1 MTGPTLKAAPHQ
13 HSFPNSSYHKT
24 DSTKNPRG
32 SHNSLNKLTQQ
43 SGAKKIH
50 LTPPQF
56 NIEPEN
62 DLVGGFN
69 PFEKY

>member
-13 HSFPNSSYHKT
+13 
-24 DSTKNPRG
+24 
-32 SHNSLNKLTQQ
+32 HNSLNKLTQQ